1 VDVVTFRLE
10 ERVSPCTKGGVLR
23 YDVCMD
29 KHTEIL
35 LHFCQLLDL
44 F

>member
-23 YDVCMD
+23 YDVYGQAYGNLA
-29 KHTEIL
+29 TFL
-35 LHFCQLLDL
+35 STS
-44 F
+44 